1 MTKAGE
7 SMSIQVMPVLLGL
20 ITDSVL
26 DSITELG
33 LSERAVIIT
42 AMGIIYAGFYVY
54 RKAKKRSNYEQK
66 KLKVSKDT
74 STAKGVISR
83 RVTTVLIVGLVIAI
97 VLVGFGSAILGLTIG
112 EIVRLMA
119 WLVVMGVFVL
129 SGNFLSGA
137 NMIFLLRGIAAVGL
151 GGALSMGGVPTV
163 EFFAAEPVELTI
175 QNYCSDPI
183 EYDLLGI
190 EVPGNTTKTIRELEP
205 LTVTFTRDGNYVY
218 VYALCRTRG
227 YHVPEDAFVSFNGQV
242 IKPGE
247 SLTVDLR
254 EQEQHEL
261 FIQCSES

>member
-7 SMSIQVMPVLLGL
+7 SMSIQIMPVLLGL
-20 ITDSVL
+20 ITDSAL
-26 DSITELG
+26 NSITELG

-54 RKAKKRSNYEQK
+54 RKSKKRSKHEQK
-66 KLKVSKDT
+66 KLKVSKDSE

-83 RVTTVLIVGLVIAI
+83 RVTTVLIVGLVIGT
-97 VLVGFGSAILGLTIG
+97 VLVGFGSAVLGLTIG
-112 EIVRLMA
+112 EIVRLIA

-137 NMIFLLRGIAAVGL
+137 NMVFLLRGIATVGL
-151 GGALSMGGVPTV
+151 GGALSMGGIPTV
-163 EFFAAEPVELTI
+163 EFVAAEPVELTI
-175 QNYCSDPI
+175 QNYCETPI
-183 EYDLLGI
+183 EYGLLGI
-190 EVPGNTTKTIRELEP
+190 EVPGNTTKTVELKP
-205 LTVTFTRDGNYVY
+205 LTVTFTREGDHVY
-218 VYALCRTRG
+218 VYALCQTVP

-247 SLTVDLR
+247 SLTVDLG
-254 EQEQHEL
+254 EEEQHEF